1 MQARALTSFRYWLL
15 VCVFA
20 PTSLLALEPVEVED
34 PYYGQALF
42 DFYQGA
48 YFDSIVDILSANER
62 ERLPNHAK
70 DAELLLGGL
79 YLSYGLHHEATDIF
93 ERLLAERSDLDT
105 RNRTWFFLAKIR
117 YQRGYHPEALQAI
130 ESIQGDLDDDLR
142 PELRVMH
149 AQVLMALER
158 YTEAATLL
166 NRWRGPADW
175 YHFASY
181 NLGVAFIR
189 AGDINRGAEILEEIG
204 RRRGVDQEEFLA
216 LQDKANVALGFAY
229 LQNDQLDDAKTT
241 LQRVRLNGPFSNK
254 ALLGVG
260 WADAEQENYR
270 RALVPWLELRGR
282 DLLDS
287 AVQESLLAIPY
298 AYGQLSANTEAAGQ
312 YLLAIEA
319 YIDETRRLDVAIER
333 IQNGEIVA
341 ELLAADED
349 PNVGWYWQLND
360 VPDNYESRYLYH
372 LLASHEFQEALKNFR
387 DLDALRE
394 NLETWQSNVAV
405 FRHML
410 DTREDAFDAR
420 LARADS
426 LLQRAD
432 IDALQARH
440 DALTTELVGIE
451 SDSRFVA
458 LAPRSEV
465 SVWQE
470 IDELSATP
478 GLDQDW
484 AEARDARAKLRL
496 LRGVLAWEMEKSFP
510 ARVWQVRK
518 NLRDVD
524 RSLAKAELLRAEVE
538 AALLSEPRRFDEF
551 SERIGAI
558 SPRIDRLLGQL
569 NALLT
574 LQQQEVNRIAVTEL
588 EARKTRLD
596 TYTVQARFALASI
609 YDQASGGGSE

>member
-1 MQARALTSFRYWLL
+1 MRARALTSFRYWLL
-15 VCVFA
+15 ASVLA
-20 PTSLLALEPVEVED
+20 PGALFALEPVEVED

-48 YFDSIVDILSANER
+48 YFESIVDILSASDR
-62 ERLPNHAK
+62 DRLPNHGK

-93 ERLLAERSDLDT
+93 NRLLAERSDLET

-117 YQRGYHPEALQAI
+117 YQRGYFGEALQAI
-130 ESIQGDLDDDLR
+130 ESIDGELEKDLR
-142 PELRVMH
+142 SELRAMH

-158 YTEAATLL
+158 YTEAAALL
-166 NRWRGPADW
+166 NRWKGPADW
-175 YHFASY
+175 FHFASY
-181 NLGVAFIR
+181 NLGVAFVR
-189 AGDINRGAEILEEIG
+189 AGDIARGAEILEEIG
-204 RRRGVDQEEFLA
+204 RRRGVDQEELLS

-229 LQNDQLDDAKTT
+229 LQNDQLEDAKVT
-241 LQRVRLNGPFSNK
+241 LQRVRLNGPYSNK

-260 WADAEQENYR
+260 WADAEQESYR

-298 AYGQLSANTEAAGQ
+298 AYGKLDANTEAARQ

-319 YIDETRRLDVAIER
+319 YVDEVNRLDVAIER
-333 IQNGEIVA
+333 IQNGEIVN

-349 PNVGWYWQLND
+349 PNVGWYWQLDD

-394 NLETWQSNVAV
+394 NLETWQENISV

-426 LLQRAD
+426 LLARAD
-432 IDALQARH
+432 IDALQAQH
-440 DALTTELVGIE
+440 DALTTELAGIE
-451 SDSRFVA
+451 REGDFVS

-465 SVWQE
+465 GVWNE
-470 IDELSATP
+470 IETLGQTP
-478 GLDQDW
+478 GLNQNW
-484 AEARDARAKLRL
+484 RESEDARAKLRL

-510 ARVWQVRK
+510 ARIWQVRK

-524 RSLAKAELLRAEVE
+524 RSLAQAELLRSEVE
-538 AALLSEPRRFDEF
+538 AALISEPVRFEEF
-551 SERIGAI
+551 SERIGGL
-558 SPRIDRLLGQL
+558 SPRIDGLLISL
-569 NALLT
+569 SALLSK
-574 LQQQEVNRIAVTEL
+574 QQQEVNRIAVTEL

-609 YDQASGGGSE
+609 YDQASDGGSE